1 MSKTTP
7 MMKQYLNIKNQY
19 KDSILFFRMG
29 DFYEMFYED
38 AKIAARELEIALTS
52 RDSKNNIPMAGVP
65 HNNADSYIARLIKK
79 GYKVAICEQVEDP
92 KTAKGIVKREVTKVI
107 TPGTIIQS
115 QILDEK
121 ENNNLISIY
130 YNRTKF
136 GIACIDIS
144 TGDFKVT
151 EIETDDTYSS
161 FIDEMARLNP
171 AECIV
176 NPRFLQNRELLKRV
190 KSILNIKI
198 NEFEQHYFEFDSAYN
213 KLLDQFKTT
222 SLEGFGCEKMKYAIR
237 AAGAAVEYLKQTK
250 KMSLGN
256 LNNIQTIQP
265 RDFMVL
271 DFWTRRNLEL
281 TRTLREGEKKGSLLW
296 ILDNTQTAMGGRL
309 LREWIERPLIDPK
322 TINKRLDAVQN
333 LKNNALMR
341 EELKEQLKNI
351 YDLERLMG
359 KITYRNANCRDLIAL
374 KNSFKRLPK
383 IKEILSTAM
392 STRLIELR
400 NQIDDLRDITDLI
413 QKSIVENPP
422 VAVKEGGII
431 KKGYKKEIDELRIA
445 AKEGK
450 KWIADLEKKERE
462 RTGIKSLKVGFNKV
476 FGYYIEVTK
485 TNIKNVPDDYIRKQT
500 LVNSERYITP
510 ELKEYESKILGAE
523 EKLKEMEYT
532 VFKEIRDTVSKEISR
547 VQKTAKCIAEL
558 DVYLSFSITALK
570 NNYVRPRVDNE
581 DRIELK
587 DSRHPVVEKMSD
599 QLFIPNDVYLDCG
612 ENQMAIITGPNMA
625 GKSTYMRQVALN
637 VIMAQIGSFVACKTA
652 KIGVVDRIFTRVG
665 ASDDLVSGQSTFMV
679 EMNEVANI
687 LNNAT
692 DKSLLILDEIGR
704 GTSTYDGLSIAWAVI
719 EYIHEHI
726 KAKTLFATHFHELTE
741 LEGKLEGVKNY
752 RITIKEKG
760 EDIIFLRKI
769 VKGGADKSY
778 GIHVARLAGIPIEVI
793 KKAEKRLK
801 ELEDNDPNNNPLKK
815 SEETTQKYEIH
826 TDNPGFKQG
835 QLNLNAIKEQ
845 SIIKEIRDIDVNT
858 MTPIE
863 AINFLFNIKKKL
875 EDF

>member
-65 HNNADSYIARLIKK
+65 HNNAESYIARLIKK

-213 KLLDQFKTT
+213 RLLDQFKTT

-309 LREWIERPLIDPK
+309 LREWVERPLIDPK

-400 NQIDDLRDITDLI
+400 NQIDDLRDIADLI

-422 VAVKEGGII
+422 AAVKEGGII

-587 DSRHPVVEKMSD
+587 DSRHPVVEKMND

-637 VIMAQIGSFVACKTA
+637 VIMAQIGSFVACKKA

-741 LEGKLEGVKNY
+741 LEGKLDGVKNY

-793 KKAEKRLK
+793 KKAKKRLK
-801 ELEDNDPNNNPLKK
+801 ELEDNDPNNNPLRK

-826 TDNPGFKQG
+826 TDNPGLKQG

-845 SIIKEIRDIDVNT
+845 NIIKEIRDIDINT